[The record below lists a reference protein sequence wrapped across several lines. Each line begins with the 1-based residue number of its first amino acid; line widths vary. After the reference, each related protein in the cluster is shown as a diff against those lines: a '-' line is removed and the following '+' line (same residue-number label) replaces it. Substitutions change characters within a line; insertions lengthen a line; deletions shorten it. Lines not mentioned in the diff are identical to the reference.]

1 MVKLAKYSSTSYDPL
16 ILDTNK
22 DGFITTTSLSEST
35 TYFDITGDGLRERVG
50 WVSPQDALL
59 VYDKNEDGKVSGIDE
74 VFGNL
79 NQSGFEE
86 LKTLIDSNHDNIID
100 RKDELFNQLQV
111 WNDLN
116 GDAKVQE
123 GELRSL
129 SEAGI
134 KNINLNLVETNI
146 DINGN
151 TITEASKYTTD
162 EDTHEL
168 VVDVQLETDT
178 KDTKVEPDDIPDF
191 EVDEQTLALPQLKGS
206 GQVYDSFIAYNV
218 DPEFKAIALAYAND
232 LSKLQKNPD
241 ALIENYSGYTQL
253 ISQLRERYSAPEFS
267 MSEADKKAWIA
278 DRFFGTDTF
287 MSDS

>member
-1 MVKLAKYSSTSYDPL
+1 MALTGLHPTDYETALKAWIISKEGSKTSVL
-16 ILDTNK
+16 KVHT
-22 DGFITTTSLSEST
+22 DGVGVPTIGAGYALTSHSGTWATDFTTAEIT
-35 TYFDITGDGLRERVG
+35 IT
-50 WVSPQDALL
+50 
-59 VYDKNEDGKVSGIDE
+59 
-74 VFGNL
+74 
-79 NQSGFEE
+79 
-86 LKTLIDSNHDNIID
+86 
-100 RKDELFNQLQV
+100 
-111 WNDLN
+111 
-116 GDAKVQE
+116 
-123 GELRSL
+123 
-129 SEAGI
+129 EAQQT
-134 KNINLNLVETNI
+134 V
-146 DINGN
+146 INGN

-191 EVDEQTLALPQLKGS
+191 EVDEATLTLPQLKGS

-267 MSEADKKAWIA
+267 MSESDKKAWIA

-287 MSDS
+287 MSDIEKHYTTNLNNANHTKYH